1 MWVGGEDKCKIK
13 IYTHTR
19 TNQVKRAKGE
29 ILEENRSELSEK
41 KKNKKKKKRSNERR
55 KKREEIT

>member
-1 MWVGGEDKCKIK
+1 MQNKDK
-13 IYTHTR
+13 HTR

-29 ILEENRSELSEK
+29 ILGENRFELSEK
-41 KKNKKKKKRSNERR
+41 KKKKKKRLNERR

>member
-1 MWVGGEDKCKIK
+1 MQNKDK
-13 IYTHTR
+13 HTR

-29 ILEENRSELSEK
+29 ILGENRFELSEK
-41 KKNKKKKKRSNERR
+41 KKKKKKRSNERR

>member
-1 MWVGGEDKCKIK
+1 MQNKDK
-13 IYTHTR
+13 HTR

-29 ILEENRSELSEK
+29 ILGENRFELSEK
-41 KKNKKKKKRSNERR
+41 KKKKKKKKKRSNERR

>member
-1 MWVGGEDKCKIK
+1 MQNKDK
-13 IYTHTR
+13 HTR

-29 ILEENRSELSEK
+29 ILGENRFELSE
-41 KKNKKKKKRSNERR
+41 KKKKKRSNERR

>member
-1 MWVGGEDKCKIK
+1 MQNKDK
-13 IYTHTR
+13 HTR

-29 ILEENRSELSEK
+29 ILGENRFELSEK
-41 KKNKKKKKRSNERR
+41 KKKKKKKKRLNERR

>member
-1 MWVGGEDKCKIK
+1 MQNKDK
-13 IYTHTR
+13 HTR

-29 ILEENRSELSEK
+29 ILGENRFELSEEK
-41 KKNKKKKKRSNERR
+41 KKKKKRLNERR

>member
-1 MWVGGEDKCKIK
+1 MQNKDK
-13 IYTHTR
+13 HTR

-29 ILEENRSELSEK
+29 ILGENRFELSEK
-41 KKNKKKKKRSNERR
+41 KKKKKRSNERR

>member
-1 MWVGGEDKCKIK
+1 MQNKDK
-13 IYTHTR
+13 HTR

-29 ILEENRSELSEK
+29 ILGENRFELSEK
-41 KKNKKKKKRSNERR
+41 KKKKKKKKRSNERR